1 MNHFVLL
8 ILALLFRVKV
18 RRGRGSID
26 SLLSLESVL
35 NKLKAIKTFMD
46 MDAVEHVNGTTTT
59 IQHKEKIQFIVEM

>member
-1 MNHFVLL
+1 M
-8 ILALLFRVKV
+8 KV

-46 MDAVEHVNGTTTT
+46 MDAVEDVNGTTTT
-59 IQHKEKIQFIVEM
+59 NQRKERIQFIVQM